1 MKKSDILLLV
11 IVINLL
17 IFSIANIFFNIKY
30 EQVDDF
36 IIYNLYS
43 GLDGTYNFHGVYI
56 HPILCI
62 LIGLFF
68 RIAPQINWHTIFL
81 LLMQFIC
88 FTTIGYI
95 ILQKHKT
102 PLSILIYTIF
112 ASIFYTALLL
122 LIQYTSVAAL
132 LILTA
137 FFITIDN
144 IENKNKKWTI
154 LAGVLYA
161 IGIMTRMQSLLI
173 IVPFMGIY
181 LLYYLVKYKLQGQ
194 TVNLIKQYAIYI
206 IITIIVYVSNMVI
219 YSVEPYKQYM
229 KYNDLR
235 TQLHDL
241 SYTSYNNNKEIFDKI
256 GWSQNDHYLFYTFNT
271 GDENVYN
278 KQNLQEIIDYK
289 KQQGNYYN
297 LNLELDKIATNF
309 KDNLV
314 NTNTFIAIMFFS
326 IIIIS
331 ILNSK
336 NRDLNILI
344 ALTTMAVHILFIVL
358 NRSMLRVVIPEYIL
372 GTALIIY
379 NLNLEETKKY
389 SLKIIAVTTIL
400 ISIIGVNISGTKY
413 NYGYNLNYYS
423 NYKQLI
429 DYTNSH
435 KENVYLYTVP
445 SLQYRYLAYSVYEM
459 PPKSA
464 FSNLRVMGGWDM
476 YTQNYYD
483 FKARYN
489 LDGTFLDLL
498 KENVYLID
506 GDVTWSGR
514 RYSNYI
520 KNIVEFIKEH
530 YNIDVKYEKVNTFN
544 NLYIYKL
551 ERI

>member
-235 TQLHDL
+235 AQLHDL

-256 GWSQNDHYLFYTFNT
+256 GWSKNDHYLFYTFNT

-278 KQNLQEIIDYK
+278 KQNLQKIIDYK

-336 NRDLNILI
+336 NRNLNILI

-413 NYGYNLNYYS
+413 NYGYNINYYS

-429 DYTNSH
+429 NYTNSH

-445 SLQYRYLAYSVYEM
+445 ALQYRYYVYSVYEM

-514 RYSNYI
+514 KYSNYI
-520 KNIVEFIKEH
+520 DKIVLFIKEH
-530 YNIDVKYEKVNTFN
+530 YNIDVKYERVNTFD

>member
-11 IVINLL
+11 IVINLI

-88 FTTIGYI
+88 FTIIGYI

-137 FFITIDN
+137 FFITIYN
-144 IENKNKKWTI
+144 IENKSKKWTI
-154 LAGVLYA
+154 LAGFLYA

-181 LLYYLVKYKLQGQ
+181 LLYYLIKYKLQSQ
-194 TVNLIKQYAIYI
+194 TISLIKQYAIYI

-229 KYNDLR
+229 EYNDLR
-235 TQLHDL
+235 AQLHDL

-336 NRDLNILI
+336 NRNLNILI

-389 SLKIIAVTTIL
+389 SLKIIAVATIL

-520 KNIVEFIKEH
+520 DKIVLFIKEH

>member
-1 MKKSDILLLV
+1 
-11 IVINLL
+11 
-17 IFSIANIFFNIKY
+17 
-30 EQVDDF
+30 
-36 IIYNLYS
+36 
-43 GLDGTYNFHGVYI
+43 
-56 HPILCI
+56 
-62 LIGLFF
+62 
-68 RIAPQINWHTIFL
+68 
-81 LLMQFIC
+81 
-88 FTTIGYI
+88 
-95 ILQKHKT
+95 
-102 PLSILIYTIF
+102 
-112 ASIFYTALLL
+112 
-122 LIQYTSVAAL
+122 
-132 LILTA
+132 
-137 FFITIDN
+137 
-144 IENKNKKWTI
+144 
-154 LAGVLYA
+154 
-161 IGIMTRMQSLLI
+161 
-173 IVPFMGIY
+173 MGIY

-229 KYNDLR
+229 EYNDLR
-235 TQLHDL
+235 AQLHDL

-336 NRDLNILI
+336 NRNLNILI

-389 SLKIIAVTTIL
+389 SLKIIAVVTIL

-445 SLQYRYLAYSVYEM
+445 SLQYRYYAYSVYEM

-514 RYSNYI
+514 KYSNYI
-520 KNIVEFIKEH
+520 DKIVLFIKEH
-530 YNIDVKYEKVNTFN
+530 YNIDVKYERVNTFD

>member
-11 IVINLL
+11 MVINLL

-68 RIAPQINWHTIFL
+68 KIAPQINWHTIFL

-88 FTTIGYI
+88 FTIIGYI

-181 LLYYLVKYKLQGQ
+181 LLYYLIKYKLQSQ
-194 TVNLIKQYAIYI
+194 TISLIKQYAIYI

-229 KYNDLR
+229 EYNDLR
-235 TQLHDL
+235 AQLHDL

-336 NRDLNILI
+336 NRNLNILI

-389 SLKIIAVTTIL
+389 SLKIIAVATIL

-445 SLQYRYLAYSVYEM
+445 SLQYRYYAYSVYEM

-520 KNIVEFIKEH
+520 DKIVLFIKEH
-530 YNIDVKYEKVNTFN
+530 YNIDVKYERVNTFD

>member
-1 MKKSDILLLV
+1 
-11 IVINLL
+11 
-17 IFSIANIFFNIKY
+17 
-30 EQVDDF
+30 
-36 IIYNLYS
+36 
-43 GLDGTYNFHGVYI
+43 
-56 HPILCI
+56 
-62 LIGLFF
+62 
-68 RIAPQINWHTIFL
+68 
-81 LLMQFIC
+81 
-88 FTTIGYI
+88 
-95 ILQKHKT
+95 
-102 PLSILIYTIF
+102 
-112 ASIFYTALLL
+112 
-122 LIQYTSVAAL
+122 
-132 LILTA
+132 
-137 FFITIDN
+137 
-144 IENKNKKWTI
+144 
-154 LAGVLYA
+154 
-161 IGIMTRMQSLLI
+161 
-173 IVPFMGIY
+173 MGIY

-235 TQLHDL
+235 AQLHDL

-256 GWSQNDHYLFYTFNT
+256 DWSQNDHYLFYTFNT

-429 DYTNSH
+429 DYTNLH

-445 SLQYRYLAYSVYEM
+445 ALQYRYYAYSVYEM

-514 RYSNYI
+514 KYSNYI
-520 KNIVEFIKEH
+520 DKIVLFIKEH
-530 YNIDVKYEKVNTFN
+530 YNIDVKYERVNTFDKNFWN
-544 NLYIYKL
+544 NAI
-551 ERI
+551 